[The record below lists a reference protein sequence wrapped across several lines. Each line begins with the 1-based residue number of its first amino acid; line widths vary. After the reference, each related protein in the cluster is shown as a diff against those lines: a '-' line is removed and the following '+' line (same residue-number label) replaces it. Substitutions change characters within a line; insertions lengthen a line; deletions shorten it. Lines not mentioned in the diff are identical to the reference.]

1 MRKTTLS
8 STLQVFLMF
17 LVALF
22 ASGANALAEETLYKT
37 LTFSKET
44 NEKSI
49 SSYTE
54 TWTATIDKFTWSIA
68 NFNNNNNGWQYIKC
82 GSKKNP
88 SVASITNTTAFDQ
101 PVSRVAV
108 TIDNVTAANVN
119 SIKLTVHAG
128 DVSSE
133 ATETIVA
140 PEIKK
145 GTLEFDI
152 AHPDAANVL
161 QLVFDCKK
169 GSANGIVQVS
179 KVEYYAT
186 TGGGGEVTAKAAT
199 PELTAAFTFEEASSE
214 VTITNKEEGGTVY
227 YTTDGSDPTTE
238 SEHFTEASK
247 TLVITATTT
256 VKAMATATG
265 KDNSRIVSATYT
277 KKEPAPIYKTV
288 AEFIAAKPKTEAKL
302 QLTDALV
309 YGNKDNMNIFL
320 HDGTGMIQLFDG
332 GKGLPAGIKY
342 GTRVT
347 ATFAGTYLLY
357 SGQHE
362 MKDAKLVGEATI
374 TEADTPYGMKE
385 VTAAEV
391 TEEMVGQLVT
401 VMGVTFQANKMEKG
415 RVIVKDG
422 ETALTIYNSLRVTE
436 PTALRTDAKANV
448 SGFVMEYINQS
459 NEKTLQIIPI
469 TSDFAAYIPQENTL
483 QNIAEF
489 LAAKPTEPT
498 KVQLANA
505 LVYGNVE
512 NKNIFVYDGT
522 GMVQLYNS
530 TDKLPADIVYGTRL
544 TAVVEGTYGC
554 SRGQDLLKDAKLTG
568 EYAVTK
574 TTTPY
579 EAKEIKAAD
588 VTAEMTGQM
597 VTVMGVTFQSDK
609 LDAQKVEIKDG
620 EAALTVHNA
629 LDIALPE
636 TFVTD
641 QKANVRGFVMQDDD
655 NGQQTLQII
664 PVSYEFVTYEEKT
677 RPELSFEKP
686 LIELPM
692 GETAVSANA
701 LTCNSDGAVTYSS
714 SDEGVATV
722 AQDGTVTFVGCGLA
736 TITATAAA
744 TGSYAEGTASYKVLF
759 MSGDGTWEHP
769 YSPVD
774 VINSTSIKD
783 GADITVAGYYVGYPG
798 QGDAPT
804 ADKFENTAMALS
816 SVPEGA
822 SAENTIPAAVHKNL
836 REGITTE
843 DNIGQWVVI
852 TAKKNKYFGKPG
864 INQPNTNQRIAI
876 GKIEMDAE
884 GYATFYSAVP
894 AIVPEGLQAGLV
906 TVNEQQRL
914 LINYCYNA
922 GEVIP
927 AKTGVLLKGA
937 EGSYPQVF
945 QAANTTVPAEN
956 LLHGTITD
964 ELTAAPEAEKD
975 YRFYK
980 LSLDNDNQNLGFY
993 WGAEDGAAF
1002 INKAG
1007 RAYLA
1012 IEKTA
1017 AAVKGFSITDLE
1029 TGIGQVSGNETMSNG
1044 AVYDLQGRRVE
1055 KAVRGM
1061 YIQNGHKFMVK

>member
-44 NEKSI
+44 NGKSI

-54 TWTATIDKFTWSIA
+54 TWSATIDEFTWSIA
-68 NFNNNNNGWQYIKC
+68 NFNNNKNGWQYIKC
-82 GSKKNP
+82 GRKDNP
-88 SVASITNTTAFDQ
+88 SIASITNTTAFDQ

-108 TIDNVTAANVN
+108 TIDKVTTANVN
-119 SIKLTVHAG
+119 SIKLIVHAG

-161 QLVFDCKK
+161 QLVFDCKG

-186 TGGGGEVTAKAAT
+186 TGGGGEVTAKAAA

-238 SEHFTEASK
+238 SKHFTEASK

-277 KKEPAPIYKTV
+277 KKEPAPTYKTV
-288 AEFIAAKPKTEAKL
+288 AEFIAAKPETEARL

-309 YGNKDNMNIFL
+309 YGNKGNMNIFL

-401 VMGVTFQANKMEKG
+401 VKGVTFQANKMDKG
-415 RVIVKDG
+415 KVIVKDG
-422 ETALTIYNSLRVTE
+422 ETALTIYNSLRVAE
-436 PTALRTDAKANV
+436 PTTLRTDAKANV

-469 TSDFAAYIPQENTL
+469 TSDFVAYIPQEDIL
-483 QNIAEF
+483 LNIGEF
-489 LAAKPTEPT
+489 LAAKPTKPT
-498 KVQLANA
+498 KVQLTDA

-512 NKNIFVYDGT
+512 NKEVYVYDGT
-522 GMVQLYNS
+522 GMVQLFDS
-530 TDKLPADIVYGTRL
+530 SSKLPADIEYGNRL
-544 TAVVEGTYGC
+544 TAVVEGTYYYY
-554 SRGQDLLKDAKLTG
+554 RGVESVDAAKIIG
-568 EYAVTK
+568 EHAVTK
-574 TTTPY
+574 TATPY
-579 EAKEIKAAD
+579 EAKEVKAAE
-588 VTAEMTGQM
+588 VNAEMAGQM
-597 VTVMGVTFQSDK
+597 VTVMGVTFQK
-609 LDAQKVEIKDG
+609 EQLAAMRVEIKDG
-620 EAALTVHNA
+620 ETALTVHNA

-636 TFVTD
+636 TFRTD
-641 QKANVRGFVMQDDD
+641 LKANVTGFVMKNDYM
-655 NGQQTLQII
+655 GKQTWEII
-664 PVSYEFVTYEEKT
+664 PVAYEFVTYKEKNS
-677 RPELSFEKP
+677 PELSFEKA

-714 SDEGVATV
+714 SDENVATV

-759 MSGDGTWEHP
+759 LSGDGTWEHP

-804 ADKFENTAMALS
+804 ADKFENSAMALS
-816 SVPEGA
+816 SVMEGV

-852 TAKKNKYFGKPG
+852 KAKKNKYFGKPG

-884 GYATFYSAVP
+884 GYTTFYSAVP

-964 ELTAAPEAEKD
+964 ELTAAPEAEKEF
-975 YRFYK
+975 RFYK

-1002 INKAG
+1002 TNKAG

-1029 TGIGQVSGNETMSNG
+1029 TSIGQVSGNETMNNG

-1061 YIQNGHKFMVK
+1061 YIQNGRKFMVK

>member
-1 MRKTTLS
+1 MRKSTLS

-44 NEKSI
+44 NGKSI

-54 TWTATIDKFTWSIA
+54 TWTATIDEFTWSIA
-68 NFNNNNNGWQYIKC
+68 NFNNNKNGWQYIKC
-82 GSKKNP
+82 GRKDNP
-88 SVASITNTTAFDQ
+88 SIASITNTTAFDQ

-108 TIDNVTAANVN
+108 TIDKVTTANVN

-128 DVSSE
+128 DVSSK

-145 GTLEFDI
+145 GTLGFDI

-186 TGGGGEVTAKAAT
+186 TGGGGEVTAKAAA
-199 PELTAAFTFEEASSE
+199 PELTADFSFEEASSE

-247 TLVITATTT
+247 TLPITATTT

-277 KKEPAPIYKTV
+277 KKEPAPTYKTV
-288 AEFIAAKPKTEAKL
+288 AEFIAAKPETEARL

-309 YGNKDNMNIFL
+309 YGNKGNMNIFL

-401 VMGVTFQANKMEKG
+401 VKGVTFQANKMDKG
-415 RVIVKDG
+415 KVIVKDG
-422 ETALTIYNSLRVTE
+422 ETALTIYNSLRITV
-436 PTALRTDAKANV
+436 PTTLNTIQKANV
-448 SGFVMEYINQS
+448 SGFVLQYVKNE
-459 NEKTLQIIPI
+459 NEKELQIVPV
-469 TSDFAAYIPQENTL
+469 TTDFVTYTPQENTL

-489 LAAKPTEPT
+489 LAAKPTKPT
-498 KVQLANA
+498 KVQLTDA

-512 NKNIFVYDGT
+512 NKEVYVYDGT
-522 GMVQLYNS
+522 GMVQLFDS
-530 TDKLPADIVYGTRL
+530 SSKLPADIEYGNRL
-544 TAVVEGTYGC
+544 TAVVEGTYYYY
-554 SRGQDLLKDAKLTG
+554 RGVESVDAAKIIG
-568 EYAVTK
+568 EHAVTK
-574 TTTPY
+574 TATPY
-579 EAKEIKAAD
+579 EAKEVKAAE
-588 VTAEMTGQM
+588 VNAEMAGQM
-597 VTVMGVTFQSDK
+597 VTVMGVTFQK
-609 LDAQKVEIKDG
+609 EQLAAMRVEIKDG
-620 EAALTVHNA
+620 ETTLAVHNA

-636 TFVTD
+636 TFRTD
-641 QKANVRGFVMQDDD
+641 LKANVTGFVMKNDYM
-655 NGQQTLQII
+655 GKQTWEII
-664 PVSYEFVTYEEKT
+664 PVAYEFVTYKEKNS
-677 RPELSFEKP
+677 PELSFEKA

-722 AQDGTVTFVGCGLA
+722 AQDGTVTFVAPGLA
-736 TITATAAA
+736 TITATAAV
-744 TGSYAEGTASYKVLF
+744 TDTYYEGSASYKVLF
-759 MSGDGTWEHP
+759 LSGDGTWEHP

-774 VINSTSIKD
+774 VVNSTSIKD

-804 ADKFENTAMALS
+804 ANKFENSAMALS
-816 SVPEGA
+816 SVTGGV

-864 INQPNTNQRIAI
+864 INKPGVDQRIAI
-876 GKIEMDAE
+876 GKIEMNAE

-914 LINYCYNA
+914 LINYCYGA

-945 QAANTTVPAEN
+945 QAATTTVPAEN

-964 ELTAAPEAEKD
+964 QETAAPEAGKD

-1002 INKAG
+1002 TNKAG

-1012 IEKTA
+1012 IEKTE

-1029 TGIGQVSGNETMSNG
+1029 TGIGQVSGNETISNG

>member
-1 MRKTTLS
+1 MRKATLS
-8 STLQVFLMF
+8 STLQVFLLF

-22 ASGANALAEETLYKT
+22 AGGANAFAEETLYKT

-44 NEKSI
+44 NEKNI
-49 SSYTE
+49 SSYAE

-68 NFNNNNNGWQYIKC
+68 NFNNNNNAWQYIKC
-82 GSKKNP
+82 GSKNAP

-101 PVSRVAV
+101 PVSKVAV
-108 TIDNVTAANVN
+108 TIDAVTATSVN

-128 DVSSE
+128 DMSSE

-140 PEIKK
+140 REIKK
-145 GTLEFDI
+145 GILEFEI
-152 AHPDAANVL
+152 ATPDAANVL
-161 QLVFDCKK
+161 QLVFDCEK
-169 GSANGIVQVS
+169 GSKNGIVQVS

-186 TGGGGEVTAKAAT
+186 TGGGGEVTTKAAA
-199 PELTAAFTFEEASSE
+199 PELTAAFSFEEASSE

-277 KKEPAPIYKTV
+277 KKEPAPTYKTV
-288 AEFIAAKPKTEAKL
+288 AEFIAARPETEAKL
-302 QLTDALV
+302 QLTNALV

-362 MKDAKLVGEATI
+362 MKGAKLVGEAAI
-374 TEADTPYGMKE
+374 TEAATPYGMKE

-401 VMGVTFQANKMEKG
+401 VKGVTFQADKMDKG
-415 RVIVKDG
+415 KVIVKDG
-422 ETALTIYNSLRVTE
+422 ETALTIYNSLRITV
-436 PTALRTDAKANV
+436 PTTLNTIQKANV
-448 SGFVMEYINQS
+448 SGFVLQYVKNE
-459 NEKTLQIIPI
+459 NEKELQIVPV
-469 TSDFAAYIPQENTL
+469 TTDFLTYTPQENTL

-512 NKNIFVYDGT
+512 NKEVYVYDGT
-522 GMVQLYNS
+522 GMVQLFDS
-530 TDKLPADIVYGTRL
+530 SSKLPADIEYGNRL
-544 TAVVEGTYGC
+544 TAVVEGTYYYY
-554 SRGQDLLKDAKLTG
+554 RGVESVDAAKIIG
-568 EYAVTK
+568 EHAVTK
-574 TTTPY
+574 TATPY
-579 EAKEIKAAD
+579 EAKEVKAAE
-588 VTAEMTGQM
+588 VNAEMAGQM
-597 VTVMGVTFQSDK
+597 VTVMGVTFQK
-609 LDAQKVEIKDG
+609 EQLAAMRVEIKDG
-620 EAALTVHNA
+620 ETTLAVHNA

-636 TFVTD
+636 TFRTD
-641 QKANVRGFVMQDDD
+641 LKANVTGFVMKNDYM
-655 NGQQTLQII
+655 GKQTWEII
-664 PVSYEFVTYEEKT
+664 PVSYEFVTYEEKPS
-677 RPELSFEKP
+677 PELSFEKA

-722 AQDGTVTFVGCGLA
+722 AQDGTVTFVGCGLT

-744 TGSYAEGTASYKVLF
+744 TASYGEGTASYKVLF
-759 MSGDGTWEHP
+759 LSGDGTWEHP

-774 VINSTSIKD
+774 VVNSASIKD

-798 QGDAPT
+798 QGNAPT
-804 ADKFENTAMALS
+804 ADKFENSAMALS
-816 SVPEGA
+816 SVTEGV

-852 TAKKNKYFGKPG
+852 TAKKNKYFSKPG
-864 INQPNTNQRIAI
+864 INMPGVDQRIAI

-914 LINYCYNA
+914 LINYCYGA

-945 QAANTTVPAEN
+945 QAATTTVPAEN

-964 ELTAAPEAEKD
+964 QETAAPEAGKD

-1002 INKAG
+1002 TNKAG

-1012 IEKTA
+1012 IEKTE

-1029 TGIGQVSGNETMSNG
+1029 TGIGHVNGQVPAEDG
-1044 AVYDLQGRRVE
+1044 AVYDLQGRRAE
-1055 KAVRGM
+1055 KLVRGM
-1061 YIQNGHKFMVK
+1061 YIQNGRKFMVK

>member
-44 NEKSI
+44 NGKSI

-54 TWTATIDKFTWSIA
+54 TWSATIDKFTWSIA
-68 NFNNNNNGWQYIKC
+68 NFNNNKNGWQYIKC
-82 GSKKNP
+82 GRKDNP
-88 SVASITNTTAFDQ
+88 SIASITNTTAFDQ

-108 TIDNVTAANVN
+108 TIDKVTTANVN
-119 SIKLTVHAG
+119 SIKLIVHAG

-161 QLVFDCKK
+161 QLVFDCKG
-169 GSANGIVQVS
+169 GSTNGIVQVS

-186 TGGGGEVTAKAAT
+186 TGGGGEVTVKAAA
-199 PELTAAFTFEEASSE
+199 PELTAAFSFEEDSRE

-277 KKEPAPIYKTV
+277 KKEPAPTYKTV
-288 AEFIAAKPKTEAKL
+288 AEFIAARPETEARL
-302 QLTDALV
+302 QLTNALV
-309 YGNKDNMNIFL
+309 YGNKGNMNIFL

-374 TEADTPYGMKE
+374 TEAATPYGMKE

-401 VMGVTFQANKMEKG
+401 VKGVTFQADKMDKG
-415 RVIVKDG
+415 KVIVKDG

-436 PTALRTDAKANV
+436 PTTLRTDAKANV

-469 TSDFAAYIPQENTL
+469 TSDFVAYIPQEDIL
-483 QNIAEF
+483 LNIGEF
-489 LAAKPTEPT
+489 LAAKPTKPT
-498 KVQLANA
+498 KVQLTDA

-512 NKNIFVYDGT
+512 NKEVYVYDGT
-522 GMVQLYNS
+522 GMVQLFDS
-530 TDKLPADIVYGTRL
+530 SSKLPADIEYGNRL
-544 TAVVEGTYGC
+544 TAVVEGTYYYY
-554 SRGQDLLKDAKLTG
+554 RGVESVDAAKIIG
-568 EYAVTK
+568 EHAVTK
-574 TTTPY
+574 TATPY
-579 EAKEIKAAD
+579 EAKEVKAAE
-588 VTAEMTGQM
+588 VNAEMAGQM
-597 VTVMGVTFQSDK
+597 VTVMGVTFQK
-609 LDAQKVEIKDG
+609 EQLAAMRVEIKDG
-620 EAALTVHNA
+620 ETTLAVHNA

-636 TFVTD
+636 TFRTD
-641 QKANVRGFVMQDDD
+641 LKANVTGFVMKNDYM
-655 NGQQTLQII
+655 GKQTWEII
-664 PVSYEFVTYEEKT
+664 PVAYEFVTYKEKNS
-677 RPELSFEKP
+677 PELSFEKA

-722 AQDGTVTFVGCGLA
+722 AQDGTVTFVAPGLA
-736 TITATAAA
+736 TITATAAV
-744 TGSYAEGTASYKVLF
+744 TDTYYEGSASYKVLF
-759 MSGDGTWEHP
+759 LSGDGTWEHP

-774 VINSTSIKD
+774 VVNSTSIKD

-816 SVPEGA
+816 SVTGGV

-864 INQPNTNQRIAI
+864 INKPGVDQRIAI

-945 QAANTTVPAEN
+945 QAATTTVPAEN

-964 ELTAAPEAEKD
+964 QETAAPEAGKD

-1012 IEKTA
+1012 IEKTS

-1061 YIQNGHKFMVK
+1061 YIQNGRKFMVK

>member
-1 MRKTTLS
+1 MRKSTLS
-8 STLQVFLMF
+8 STLKVFLLF

-22 ASGANALAEETLYKT
+22 ASGANAFAEETLYKT

-44 NEKSI
+44 NEKGI

-54 TWTATIDKFTWSIA
+54 TWTATIDKFTWNIA
-68 NFNNNNNGWQYIKC
+68 NFNNSNNQWQYIRC
-82 GSKKNP
+82 GRKNIP
-88 SVASITNTTAFDQ
+88 SVASITNATAFDQ

-108 TIDNVTAANVN
+108 TIDAVTATSVN

-128 DVSSE
+128 DESSE
-133 ATETIVA
+133 PTETIVA

-152 AHPDAANVL
+152 AHPDAAKVL
-161 QLVFDCKK
+161 QLVFDCKE
-169 GSANGIVQVS
+169 GSKNGIVQVS

-186 TGGGGEVTAKAAT
+186 TGGGGEVTAKAAA
-199 PELTAAFTFEEASSE
+199 PELTAGFSFEEASCE

-247 TLVITATTT
+247 TLPITATTT

-288 AEFIAAKPKTEAKL
+288 AEFIAAKPETEAKL

-320 HDGTGMIQLFDG
+320 HDGTGMIQLYDG
-332 GKGLPAGIKY
+332 GKSLPAGIKY

-347 ATFAGTYLLY
+347 ATFAGTYLFY

-362 MKDAKLVGEATI
+362 MKNAKLVGEAAI
-374 TEADTPYGMKE
+374 TEAATPYGMKE

-401 VMGVTFQANKMEKG
+401 VMGVTFQAGKMEKG
-415 RVIVKDG
+415 KVIVKDG

-436 PTALRTDAKANV
+436 PTTLRTDAKANV

-469 TSDFAAYIPQENTL
+469 TSDFVAYIPQEDAL
-483 QNIAEF
+483 LNIGEF

-498 KVQLANA
+498 KVQLTDA

-512 NKNIFVYDGT
+512 NKEVYVYDGT
-522 GMVQLYNS
+522 GMVQLYDN
-530 TDKLPADIVYGTRL
+530 TMGLPADIKYGNRL
-544 TAVVEGTYGC
+544 TAVVEGTYLYN
-554 SRGQDLLKDAKLTG
+554 RGVESMDAAKIIG

-579 EAKEIKAAD
+579 EAKQVKAAE
-588 VTAEMTGQM
+588 VNAEVAGQM
-597 VTVMGVTFQSDK
+597 VTVMGVTFQKEQLADMR
-609 LDAQKVEIKDG
+609 VEIKDG
-620 EAALTVHNA
+620 EATLTVHNA

-636 TFVTD
+636 TFRTD
-641 QKANVRGFVMQDDD
+641 QKANVTGFVMLDDYMD
-655 NGQQTLQII
+655 KQTWEII
-664 PVSYEFVTYEEKT
+664 PVAYEFVTYEEKNS
-677 RPELSFEKP
+677 PELSFEKP

-714 SDEGVATV
+714 SDENVATV
-722 AQDGTVTFVGCGLA
+722 AENGTVTFVAPGLA
-736 TITATAAA
+736 TITATVAV
-744 TGSYAEGTASYKVLF
+744 TDTYNEGTASYKVLF

-774 VINSTSIKD
+774 VVNSTTIEN
-783 GADITVAGYYVGYPG
+783 GTDIAVAGYYVGYPS

-816 SVPEGA
+816 SVTEGV

-864 INQPNTNQRIAI
+864 IKEPGTNQRIAI

-1002 INKAG
+1002 TNKAG

-1012 IEKTA
+1012 IEKTS
-1017 AAVKGFSITDLE
+1017 AAVKGFSIIDLE

-1061 YIQNGHKFMVK
+1061 YIQNGRKFIVK

>member
-1 MRKTTLS
+1 MRKATLS
-8 STLQVFLMF
+8 STLQVFLLF

-22 ASGANALAEETLYKT
+22 AGGTNAFAEETLYKT

-44 NEKSI
+44 NEKGI

-68 NFNNNNNGWQYIKC
+68 NFNNNKNEWQYIKC

-108 TIDNVTAANVN
+108 TIDAVTATSVN

-128 DVSSE
+128 DVSSK

-186 TGGGGEVTAKAAT
+186 TGGGGEVTAKAAA
-199 PELTAAFTFEEASSE
+199 PELTADFSFEEASSE

-247 TLVITATTT
+247 TLAITATTT

-277 KKEPAPIYKTV
+277 KKEPAPTYKTV
-288 AEFIAAKPKTEAKL
+288 AEFIAAKPETEARL
-302 QLTDALV
+302 QLTNALV

-362 MKDAKLVGEATI
+362 MKNAKLVGEAAI
-374 TEADTPYGMKE
+374 TEAATPYGMKE

-401 VMGVTFQANKMEKG
+401 VKGVTFQANKMDKG
-415 RVIVKDG
+415 KVIVKDG
-422 ETALTIYNSLRVTE
+422 ETALTIYNSLRITV
-436 PTALRTDAKANV
+436 PTTLNTIQKANV
-448 SGFVMEYINQS
+448 SGFVLQYVKNE
-459 NEKTLQIIPI
+459 NEKELQIVPV
-469 TSDFAAYIPQENTL
+469 TTDFVTYTPQENTL

-498 KVQLANA
+498 KVQLTDA

-512 NKNIFVYDGT
+512 NKEVYVYDGT
-522 GMVQLYNS
+522 GMVQLFDS
-530 TDKLPADIVYGTRL
+530 SSKLPADIVYGTRL
-544 TAVVEGTYGC
+544 TAVVEGTYYYY
-554 SRGQDLLKDAKLTG
+554 RGVESVDAAKIIG
-568 EYAVTK
+568 EHAVTK
-574 TTTPY
+574 TATPY
-579 EAKEIKAAD
+579 EAKEVKAAE
-588 VTAEMTGQM
+588 VNAEMAGQM
-597 VTVMGVTFQSDK
+597 VTVMGVTFQK
-609 LDAQKVEIKDG
+609 EQLAAMRVEIKDG
-620 EAALTVHNA
+620 EATLAVHNA

-636 TFVTD
+636 TFRTD
-641 QKANVRGFVMQDDD
+641 LKANVTGFVMKNDYM
-655 NGQQTLQII
+655 GKQTWEII
-664 PVSYEFVTYEEKT
+664 PVAYEFVTYEEKPQ
-677 RPELSFEKP
+677 PELSFEKA

-722 AQDGTVTFVGCGLA
+722 AEDGTVTFVAPGLA
-736 TITATAAA
+736 TITATVAI
-744 TGSYAEGTASYKVLF
+744 TDTYYEGSASYKVLF
-759 MSGDGTWEHP
+759 LSGDGTWEHP

-804 ADKFENTAMALS
+804 ADKFENSAMALS
-816 SVPEGA
+816 SVTGGV

-852 TAKKNKYFGKPG
+852 TAKKNKYFSKPG
-864 INQPNTNQRIAI
+864 INKPGVDQRIAI

-914 LINYCYNA
+914 LINYCYGA

-964 ELTAAPEAEKD
+964 QETAAPEAGKD

-1002 INKAG
+1002 LNKAG

-1012 IEKTA
+1012 IEKTG

-1029 TGIGQVSGNETMSNG
+1029 TGIGHVNGQMTAEDG

-1061 YIQNGHKFMVK
+1061 YIQNGRKFIVK

>member
-8 STLQVFLMF
+8 STLQVFLLF

-22 ASGANALAEETLYKT
+22 AGGANALAEAYEYDFTGSNKIYSDEGLTKEIATGSAITSAFYASDGKMFAVSGTVKFNAGYLFPNNQSTVTLPTYNGQKIVSVKMTNTGGCSTKT
-37 LTFSKET
+37 KVSI
-44 NEKSI
+44 KSG
-49 SSYTE
+49 TE
-54 TWTATIDKFTWSIA
+54 TASAEQTWA
-68 NFNNNNNGWQYIKC
+68 KQG
-82 GSKKNP
+82 
-88 SVASITNTTAFDQ
+88 
-101 PVSRVAV
+101 V
-108 TIDNVTAANVN
+108 TYTY
-119 SIKLTVHAG
+119 
-128 DVSSE
+128 
-133 ATETIVA
+133 
-140 PEIKK
+140 
-145 GTLEFDI
+145 DI
-152 AHPDAANVL
+152 APQYQTE
-161 QLVFDCKK
+161 QLVISVNNKN
-169 GSANGIVQVS
+169 AQI
-179 KVEYYAT
+179 AT
-186 TGGGGEVTAKAAT
+186 LVISTEAAGEVTAKAAA
-199 PELTAAFTFEEASSE
+199 PELTAAFSFEEASSE

-512 NKNIFVYDGT
+512 NKNIYVYDGT

-641 QKANVRGFVMQDDD
+641 QKANVRGFVMQDDN

-677 RPELSFEKP
+677 RPELSFEKA

-759 MSGDGTWEHP
+759 LSGDGTWEHP
-769 YSPVD
+769 YSP
-774 VINSTSIKD
+774 
-783 GADITVAGYYVGYPG
+783 PW
-798 QGDAPT
+798 
-804 ADKFENTAMALS
+804 M
-816 SVPEGA
+816 
-822 SAENTIPAAVHKNL
+822 
-836 REGITTE
+836 
-843 DNIGQWVVI
+843 
-852 TAKKNKYFGKPG
+852 
-864 INQPNTNQRIAI
+864 
-876 GKIEMDAE
+876 
-884 GYATFYSAVP
+884 
-894 AIVPEGLQAGLV
+894 
-906 TVNEQQRL
+906 
-914 LINYCYNA
+914 
-922 GEVIP
+922 
-927 AKTGVLLKGA
+927 
-937 EGSYPQVF
+937 
-945 QAANTTVPAEN
+945 
-956 LLHGTITD
+956 
-964 ELTAAPEAEKD
+964 
-975 YRFYK
+975 
-980 LSLDNDNQNLGFY
+980 
-993 WGAEDGAAF
+993 
-1002 INKAG
+1002 
-1007 RAYLA
+1007 
-1012 IEKTA
+1012 
-1017 AAVKGFSITDLE
+1017 
-1029 TGIGQVSGNETMSNG
+1029 
-1044 AVYDLQGRRVE
+1044 
-1055 KAVRGM
+1055 
-1061 YIQNGHKFMVK
+1061 

>member
-1 MRKTTLS
+1 MRKATLS
-8 STLQVFLMF
+8 STLLVFLLF

-22 ASGANALAEETLYKT
+22 AGGANALAEETLYKT

-44 NEKSI
+44 NEKGV
-49 SSYTE
+49 SSYTG

-68 NFNNNNNGWQYIKC
+68 NFNNNNNGWTYIKC
-82 GSKKNP
+82 GRKKAP

-108 TIDNVTAANVN
+108 TIDAVKAAEVN
-119 SIKLTVHAG
+119 SIKLVVHAG
-128 DVSSE
+128 DESSE

-145 GTLEFDI
+145 GILEFDI

-169 GSANGIVQVS
+169 GSTNGIVQVS

-186 TGGGGEVTAKAAT
+186 TGGGGEVTAKAAA
-199 PELTAAFTFEEASSE
+199 PELTAGFSFEEASCE

-227 YTTDGSDPTTE
+227 YTTDGSDPTTD

-247 TLVITATTT
+247 TLPITATTT

-288 AEFIAAKPKTEAKL
+288 AEFIAAKPETEAKL

-320 HDGTGMIQLFDG
+320 HDGTGMIQLYDG
-332 GKGLPAGIKY
+332 GKSLPAGIKY

-347 ATFAGTYLLY
+347 ATFAGTYLFY

-362 MKDAKLVGEATI
+362 MKNAKLVGEAAI
-374 TEADTPYGMKE
+374 TEAATPYGMKE

-401 VMGVTFQANKMEKG
+401 VMGVTFQAGKMEKG
-415 RVIVKDG
+415 KVIVKDG

-436 PTALRTDAKANV
+436 PTTLRTDAKANV

-469 TSDFAAYIPQENTL
+469 TSDFVAYIPQEDAL
-483 QNIAEF
+483 LNIGEF

-498 KVQLANA
+498 KVQLTDA

-512 NKNIFVYDGT
+512 NKEVYVYDGT
-522 GMVQLYNS
+522 GMVQLHDN
-530 TDKLPADIVYGTRL
+530 TMGLPADIKYGNRL
-544 TAVVEGTYGC
+544 TAVVEGTYLYN
-554 SRGQDLLKDAKLTG
+554 RGVESMDAAKITG

-579 EAKEIKAAD
+579 EAKQVKAAE
-588 VTAEMTGQM
+588 VNAEVAGQM
-597 VTVMGVTFQSDK
+597 VTVMGVTFQKEQLADMR
-609 LDAQKVEIKDG
+609 VEIKDG
-620 EAALTVHNA
+620 DTTLTVHNA
-629 LDIALPE
+629 LDITLPE
-636 TFVTD
+636 TFRTD
-641 QKANVRGFVMQDDD
+641 LKANVTGFVMLDDYMD
-655 NGQQTLQII
+655 KQTWEIV
-664 PVSYEFVTYEEKT
+664 PVACEFVTYEEKPS
-677 RPELSFEKP
+677 PELSFEKP

-692 GETAVSANA
+692 GETAVPANT
-701 LTCNSDGAVTYSS
+701 LTSNSDGAVTYSS
-714 SDEGVATV
+714 SDENVATV
-722 AQDGTVTFVGCGLA
+722 AENGTVTFVAPGLA
-736 TITATAAA
+736 TITATAAV
-744 TGSYAEGTASYKVLF
+744 TDTYNEGTASYKVLF
-759 MSGDGTWEHP
+759 MSGNGTWEHP

-774 VINSTSIKD
+774 VVNSTTIEN
-783 GADITVAGYYVGYPG
+783 GTDITVAGYYVGYPG

-804 ADKFENTAMALS
+804 AGKFENTAMALS
-816 SVPEGA
+816 SVTEGV

-852 TAKKNKYFGKPG
+852 TAKKDTYFGKPG
-864 INQPNTNQRIAI
+864 IKQPNTNQRIAI

-914 LINYCYNA
+914 LINYCYGA

-945 QAANTTVPAEN
+945 QAATTTVPAEN

-964 ELTAAPEAEKD
+964 QETAAPEAGKD

-1002 INKAG
+1002 TNKAG

-1012 IEKTA
+1012 IEKTE

-1061 YIQNGHKFMVK
+1061 YIQNGRKFIVK

>member
-1 MRKTTLS
+1 MRKATLS
-8 STLQVFLMF
+8 STLQVFLLF

-22 ASGANALAEETLYKT
+22 AGGANALAEETLYKT

-44 NEKSI
+44 NEKGI

-82 GSKKNP
+82 GSKNAP

-101 PVSRVAV
+101 PVSKVAV
-108 TIDNVTAANVN
+108 TIDAVTATSVN

-128 DVSSE
+128 DMSSE

-140 PEIKK
+140 REIKK
-145 GTLEFDI
+145 GILEFEI
-152 AHPDAANVL
+152 ATPDAANVL
-161 QLVFDCKK
+161 QLIFDCEK
-169 GSANGIVQVS
+169 GSKNGIVQVS

-186 TGGGGEVTAKAAT
+186 TGGGGEVTAKAAA
-199 PELTAAFTFEEASSE
+199 PELTADFSFEEASSE

-247 TLVITATTT
+247 TLAITATTT
-256 VKAMATATG
+256 IKAMATATG

-277 KKEPAPIYKTV
+277 KKEPAPTYKTV
-288 AEFIAAKPKTEAKL
+288 AEFIAAKPETEARL

-362 MKDAKLVGEATI
+362 MKNAKLVGEAAI
-374 TEADTPYGMKE
+374 TEAATPYGMKE

-401 VMGVTFQANKMEKG
+401 VKGVTFQADKMEKG
-415 RVIVKDG
+415 KVIVKDG
-422 ETALTIYNSLRVTE
+422 ETALTIYNSLRITV
-436 PTALRTDAKANV
+436 PTTLNTIQKANV
-448 SGFVMEYINQS
+448 SGFVLQYVKNE
-459 NEKTLQIIPI
+459 NEKELQIVPV
-469 TSDFAAYIPQENTL
+469 TTDFVTYTPQENTL

-512 NKNIFVYDGT
+512 NKSIYVYDGT

-579 EAKEIKAAD
+579 ETKEVKAAD

-722 AQDGTVTFVGCGLA
+722 AEDGTVTFVAPGLA

-759 MSGDGTWEHP
+759 LSGDGTWEHP

-804 ADKFENTAMALS
+804 ADKFENSAMALS
-816 SVPEGA
+816 SVTEGV

-852 TAKKNKYFGKPG
+852 TAKKNKYFSKPG
-864 INQPNTNQRIAI
+864 VDQRIAI

-914 LINYCYNA
+914 LINYCYGA

-964 ELTAAPEAEKD
+964 QETAAPEAGKD

-1002 INKAG
+1002 TNKAG

-1012 IEKTA
+1012 IEKTE

-1055 KAVRGM
+1055 KLVRGM
-1061 YIQNGHKFMVK
+1061 YIQNGRKFMVK

>member
-1 MRKTTLS
+1 MRKATLS
-8 STLQVFLMF
+8 STLQVFLLF

-22 ASGANALAEETLYKT
+22 AGGANAFAEETLYKT

-49 SSYTE
+49 SSYAE

-68 NFNNNNNGWQYIKC
+68 NFNNNNNAWQYIKC

-101 PVSRVAV
+101 PVSKVAV
-108 TIDNVTAANVN
+108 TIDAVTATSVN

-169 GSANGIVQVS
+169 GSTNGIVQVS

-186 TGGGGEVTAKAAT
+186 TGGGGEVTTKAAA

-277 KKEPAPIYKTV
+277 KKEPAPTYKTV
-288 AEFIAAKPKTEAKL
+288 AEFIAAKPETEAKL

-362 MKDAKLVGEATI
+362 MKGAKLVGEAAI
-374 TEADTPYGMKE
+374 TEAATPYGMKE

-401 VMGVTFQANKMEKG
+401 VKGVTFQADKMDKG
-415 RVIVKDG
+415 KVIVKDG
-422 ETALTIYNSLRVTE
+422 ETALTIYNSLRITV
-436 PTALRTDAKANV
+436 PTTLNTIQKANV
-448 SGFVMEYINQS
+448 SGFVLQYVKNE
-459 NEKTLQIIPI
+459 NEKELQIVPV
-469 TSDFAAYIPQENTL
+469 TTDFVTYTPQENTL

-512 NKNIFVYDGT
+512 NKEVYVYDGT
-522 GMVQLYNS
+522 GMVQLFDS
-530 TDKLPADIVYGTRL
+530 SSKLPADIEYGNRL
-544 TAVVEGTYGC
+544 TAVVEGTYYY
-554 SRGQDLLKDAKLTG
+554 RGVESVDAAKIIG
-568 EYAVTK
+568 EHAVTK

-579 EAKEIKAAD
+579 EAKDVKAAD

-641 QKANVRGFVMQDDD
+641 QKANVRGFVMQDKD
-655 NGQQTLQII
+655 NGQLTLQII
-664 PVSYEFVTYEEKT
+664 PVSYEFVTYEEKPS
-677 RPELSFEKP
+677 PELSFEKA

-714 SDEGVATV
+714 SDENVATV

-744 TGSYAEGTASYKVLF
+744 TASYGEGTASYKVLF
-759 MSGDGTWEHP
+759 LSGDGTWEHP

-774 VINSTSIKD
+774 VVNSASIKD

-804 ADKFENTAMALS
+804 ADKFENSAMALS
-816 SVPEGA
+816 SVTEGV

-852 TAKKNKYFGKPG
+852 TAKKNKYFSKPG
-864 INQPNTNQRIAI
+864 INKPGVDQRIAI

-914 LINYCYNA
+914 LINYCYGA

-945 QAANTTVPAEN
+945 QAATTTVPAEN

-964 ELTAAPEAEKD
+964 QETAAPEAGKD

-1002 INKAG
+1002 TNKAG

-1012 IEKTA
+1012 IEKTE

-1029 TGIGQVSGNETMSNG
+1029 TGIGHVNGQVTAEDG
-1044 AVYDLQGRRVE
+1044 AVYDLQGRRAE
-1055 KAVRGM
+1055 KLVRGM
-1061 YIQNGHKFMVK
+1061 YIQNGRKFMVK

>member
-44 NEKSI
+44 NGKSI

-54 TWTATIDKFTWSIA
+54 TWTATIDEFTWSIA
-68 NFNNNNNGWQYIKC
+68 NFNNNKNEWQYIKC
-82 GSKKNP
+82 GSKKHP
-88 SVASITNTTAFDQ
+88 SIASITNTTAFDQ

-108 TIDNVTAANVN
+108 TIDKVTTANVN
-119 SIKLTVHAG
+119 SIKLIVHAG

-161 QLVFDCKK
+161 QLVFDCKEGK
-169 GSANGIVQVS
+169 ANGIVQVS

-186 TGGGGEVTAKAAT
+186 TGGGGEVTAKAAA
-199 PELTAAFTFEEASSE
+199 PELTADFSFEEDSRE

-288 AEFIAAKPKTEAKL
+288 AEFIAARPETEARL

-309 YGNKDNMNIFL
+309 YGNKGNMNIFL

-391 TEEMVGQLVT
+391 TEDMVGQLVT
-401 VMGVTFQANKMEKG
+401 VMGVTFQAGKMEKG
-415 RVIVKDG
+415 KVIVKDG
-422 ETALTIYNSLRVTE
+422 ETALTIYNSLRITV
-436 PTALRTDAKANV
+436 PTTLNTIQKANV
-448 SGFVMEYINQS
+448 SGFVLQYVKNE
-459 NEKTLQIIPI
+459 NEKELQIVPV
-469 TSDFAAYIPQENTL
+469 TTDFVTYIPQENTL

-512 NKNIFVYDGT
+512 NKNIYVYDGT
-522 GMVQLYNS
+522 GMVQLSNR

-579 EAKEIKAAD
+579 EAKQVKAAE
-588 VTAEMTGQM
+588 VNAEVAGQM
-597 VTVMGVTFQSDK
+597 VTVMGVTFQK
-609 LDAQKVEIKDG
+609 EQLEAMRVEIKDG
-620 EAALTVHNA
+620 DTTLTVHNA
-629 LDIALPE
+629 LDITLPE
-636 TFVTD
+636 TFRTD
-641 QKANVRGFVMQDDD
+641 LKANVTGFVMLDDYMD
-655 NGQQTLQII
+655 KQTWEIV
-664 PVSYEFVTYEEKT
+664 PVACEFVTYEEKPS
-677 RPELSFEKP
+677 PELSFEKP

-692 GETAVSANA
+692 GETAVPANT
-701 LTCNSDGAVTYSS
+701 LTSNSDGAVTYSS
-714 SDEGVATV
+714 SDENVATV
-722 AQDGTVTFVGCGLA
+722 AEDGTVTFVAPGLA
-736 TITATAAA
+736 TITATAAV
-744 TGSYAEGTASYKVLF
+744 TDTYNEGTASYKVLF

-774 VINSTSIKD
+774 VVNSTTIEN
-783 GADITVAGYYVGYPG
+783 GTDIAVAGYYVGYPG

-816 SVPEGA
+816 SVTEGV

-852 TAKKNKYFGKPG
+852 TAKKDTYFGKPG
-864 INQPNTNQRIAI
+864 IKQPNTNQRIAI

-914 LINYCYNA
+914 LINYCYGA

-945 QAANTTVPAEN
+945 QAATTTVPAEN

-964 ELTAAPEAEKD
+964 QETAAPEAGKD

-1002 INKAG
+1002 TNKAG

-1061 YIQNGHKFMVK
+1061 YIQNGRKFIVK

>member
-44 NEKSI
+44 NGKSI

-54 TWTATIDKFTWSIA
+54 TWTATIDEFTWSIA
-68 NFNNNNNGWQYIKC
+68 NFNNNKNGWQYIKC
-82 GSKKNP
+82 GRKDNP
-88 SVASITNTTAFDQ
+88 SIASITNTTAFDQ

-108 TIDNVTAANVN
+108 TIDKVTTANVN
-119 SIKLTVHAG
+119 SIKLIVHAG

-161 QLVFDCKK
+161 QLVFDCKEGK
-169 GSANGIVQVS
+169 ANGIVQVS

-186 TGGGGEVTAKAAT
+186 TGGGGEVTAKAAA
-199 PELTAAFTFEEASSE
+199 PELTADFSFEEDSRE

-288 AEFIAAKPKTEAKL
+288 AEFIAARPETEARL

-309 YGNKDNMNIFL
+309 YGNKGNMNIFL

-362 MKDAKLVGEATI
+362 MKDAKLVGEAAI
-374 TEADTPYGMKE
+374 TEAATPYGMKE

-401 VMGVTFQANKMEKG
+401 VKGVTFQADKMDKG
-415 RVIVKDG
+415 KVIVKDG
-422 ETALTIYNSLRVTE
+422 ETALTIYNSLRITV
-436 PTALRTDAKANV
+436 PTTLNTIQKANV
-448 SGFVMEYINQS
+448 SGFVLQYVKNA
-459 NEKTLQIIPI
+459 NEKELQIVPV
-469 TSDFAAYIPQENTL
+469 TTDFVTYIPQENTL

-512 NKNIFVYDGT
+512 NKEVYVYDGT
-522 GMVQLYNS
+522 GMVQLFDS
-530 TDKLPADIVYGTRL
+530 SSKLPADIEYGNRL
-544 TAVVEGTYGC
+544 TAVVEGTYYYY
-554 SRGQDLLKDAKLTG
+554 RGVESVDAAKIIG
-568 EYAVTK
+568 EHAVTK

-579 EAKEIKAAD
+579 EAKQVKAAE
-588 VTAEMTGQM
+588 VNAEVAGQM
-597 VTVMGVTFQSDK
+597 VTVMGVTFQKEQLADMR
-609 LDAQKVEIKDG
+609 VEIKDG
-620 EAALTVHNA
+620 DTTLTVHNA
-629 LDIALPE
+629 LGITLPE
-636 TFVTD
+636 TFRTD
-641 QKANVRGFVMQDDD
+641 LKANVTGFVMLDDYMD
-655 NGQQTLQII
+655 KQTWEIV
-664 PVSYEFVTYEEKT
+664 PVACEFVTYEEKP

-714 SDEGVATV
+714 SDENVATV
-722 AQDGTVTFVGCGLA
+722 AEDGTVTFVA
-736 TITATAAA
+736 
-744 TGSYAEGTASYKVLF
+744 
-759 MSGDGTWEHP
+759 
-769 YSPVD
+769 
-774 VINSTSIKD
+774 
-783 GADITVAGYYVGYPG
+783 PG
-798 QGDAPT
+798 WPPSQPPLPPPAHTLRAPHHT
-804 ADKFENTAMALS
+804 RFS
-816 SVPEGA
+816 S
-822 SAENTIPAAVHKNL
+822 
-836 REGITTE
+836 
-843 DNIGQWVVI
+843 
-852 TAKKNKYFGKPG
+852 
-864 INQPNTNQRIAI
+864 
-876 GKIEMDAE
+876 
-884 GYATFYSAVP
+884 
-894 AIVPEGLQAGLV
+894 
-906 TVNEQQRL
+906 
-914 LINYCYNA
+914 
-922 GEVIP
+922 
-927 AKTGVLLKGA
+927 
-937 EGSYPQVF
+937 
-945 QAANTTVPAEN
+945 
-956 LLHGTITD
+956 
-964 ELTAAPEAEKD
+964 
-975 YRFYK
+975 
-980 LSLDNDNQNLGFY
+980 
-993 WGAEDGAAF
+993 
-1002 INKAG
+1002 
-1007 RAYLA
+1007 
-1012 IEKTA
+1012 
-1017 AAVKGFSITDLE
+1017 
-1029 TGIGQVSGNETMSNG
+1029 
-1044 AVYDLQGRRVE
+1044 
-1055 KAVRGM
+1055 
-1061 YIQNGHKFMVK
+1061 

>member
-1 MRKTTLS
+1 MRKSTLS
-8 STLQVFLMF
+8 STLQVFLLF

-22 ASGANALAEETLYKT
+22 AGGANALAEETLYKT

-44 NEKSI
+44 NGKSI

-54 TWTATIDKFTWSIA
+54 TWTATIDEFTWSIA
-68 NFNNNNNGWQYIKC
+68 NFNNNKNGWQYIKC
-82 GSKKNP
+82 GRKDNP
-88 SVASITNTTAFDQ
+88 SIASITNTTAFDQ

-108 TIDNVTAANVN
+108 TIDKVTTANVN
-119 SIKLTVHAG
+119 SIKLIVHAG
-128 DVSSE
+128 DVSSK

-161 QLVFDCKK
+161 QLVFDCKE

-186 TGGGGEVTAKAAT
+186 TGGGGEVTVKAAA
-199 PELTAAFTFEEASSE
+199 PELTAAFSFEEDSSE

-277 KKEPAPIYKTV
+277 KKEPAPTYKTV
-288 AEFIAAKPKTEAKL
+288 AEFIAARPETEARL

-309 YGNKDNMNIFL
+309 YGNKGNMNIFL

-362 MKDAKLVGEATI
+362 MKNAKLVGEATI

-401 VMGVTFQANKMEKG
+401 VKGVTFQADKMDKG
-415 RVIVKDG
+415 KVIVKDG
-422 ETALTIYNSLRVTE
+422 ET
-436 PTALRTDAKANV
+436 
-448 SGFVMEYINQS
+448 
-459 NEKTLQIIPI
+459 
-469 TSDFAAYIPQENTL
+469 
-483 QNIAEF
+483 
-489 LAAKPTEPT
+489 
-498 KVQLANA
+498 
-505 LVYGNVE
+505 
-512 NKNIFVYDGT
+512 
-522 GMVQLYNS
+522 
-530 TDKLPADIVYGTRL
+530 
-544 TAVVEGTYGC
+544 
-554 SRGQDLLKDAKLTG
+554 
-568 EYAVTK
+568 
-574 TTTPY
+574 
-579 EAKEIKAAD
+579 
-588 VTAEMTGQM
+588 
-597 VTVMGVTFQSDK
+597 
-609 LDAQKVEIKDG
+609 
-620 EAALTVHNA
+620 ALTVHNA

-677 RPELSFEKP
+677 RPELSFEKA

-714 SDEGVATV
+714 SDENVATV

-736 TITATAAA
+736 TITATTAA

-759 MSGDGTWEHP
+759 LSGDGTWEHP

-774 VINSTSIKD
+774 VVNSTSIKD

-804 ADKFENTAMALS
+804 ADKFENSAMALS
-816 SVPEGA
+816 SVTEGV

-852 TAKKNKYFGKPG
+852 TAKKNKYFSKPG
-864 INQPNTNQRIAI
+864 INKPGVDQRIAI

-914 LINYCYNA
+914 LINYCYGA

-945 QAANTTVPAEN
+945 QAATTTVPAEN

-964 ELTAAPEAEKD
+964 QETAAPEAGKD

-1002 INKAG
+1002 TNKAG

-1012 IEKTA
+1012 IEKTE

-1061 YIQNGHKFMVK
+1061 YIQNGRKFIVK

>member
-1 MRKTTLS
+1 MRKSTLS

-44 NEKSI
+44 NGKSI

-54 TWTATIDKFTWSIA
+54 TWTATIDEFTWSIA
-68 NFNNNNNGWQYIKC
+68 NFNNNKNGWQYIKC
-82 GSKKNP
+82 GRKDNP
-88 SVASITNTTAFDQ
+88 SIASITNTTAFDQ

-108 TIDNVTAANVN
+108 TIDKVTTANVN
-119 SIKLTVHAG
+119 SIKLIVHAG
-128 DVSSE
+128 DVSSK

-161 QLVFDCKK
+161 QLVFDCKG

-186 TGGGGEVTAKAAT
+186 TGGGGEVTVKAAA
-199 PELTAAFTFEEASSE
+199 PELTAAFSFEEDSRE

-277 KKEPAPIYKTV
+277 KKEPAPTYKTV
-288 AEFIAAKPKTEAKL
+288 AEFIAARPETEARL
-302 QLTDALV
+302 QLTNALV
-309 YGNKDNMNIFL
+309 YGNKGNMNIFL

-401 VMGVTFQANKMEKG
+401 VKGVTFQADKMDKG
-415 RVIVKDG
+415 KVIVKDG
-422 ETALTIYNSLRVTE
+422 ETALTIYNSLRITV
-436 PTALRTDAKANV
+436 PTTLNTIQKANV
-448 SGFVMEYINQS
+448 SGFVLQYVKNE
-459 NEKTLQIIPI
+459 NEKELQIVPV
-469 TSDFAAYIPQENTL
+469 TTDFVTYTPQENTL

-512 NKNIFVYDGT
+512 NKNIYVYDGT

-579 EAKEIKAAD
+579 EAKEVKAAD

-677 RPELSFEKP
+677 RPELSFEKA

-714 SDEGVATV
+714 SDENVATV

-759 MSGDGTWEHP
+759 LSGDGTWEHP

-804 ADKFENTAMALS
+804 ADKFENSAMALS
-816 SVPEGA
+816 SVTEGV

-852 TAKKNKYFGKPG
+852 TAKKNKYFSKPG
-864 INQPNTNQRIAI
+864 INKPGVDQRIAI

-914 LINYCYNA
+914 LINYCYGA

-945 QAANTTVPAEN
+945 QAATTTVPAEN

-964 ELTAAPEAEKD
+964 QETAAPEAGKD

-1002 INKAG
+1002 TNKAG

-1029 TGIGQVSGNETMSNG
+1029 TGIGHVNGQVTAEDG

-1061 YIQNGHKFMVK
+1061 YIQNGRKFMVK

>member
-1 MRKTTLS
+1 MRKATLS

-44 NEKSI
+44 NEKGI

-68 NFNNNNNGWQYIKC
+68 NFNNNKNEWQYIKC

-88 SVASITNTTAFDQ
+88 SVASITNATAFDQ

-108 TIDNVTAANVN
+108 TIDAVTAANVN

-128 DVSSE
+128 DVSSK

-169 GSANGIVQVS
+169 GSANGIVQIS

-186 TGGGGEVTAKAAT
+186 TGGGGEVTAKAAA
-199 PELTAAFTFEEASSE
+199 PELTADFSFEEASSE

-247 TLVITATTT
+247 TLAITATTT

-277 KKEPAPIYKTV
+277 KKEPAPTYKTV
-288 AEFIAAKPKTEAKL
+288 AEFIAAKPETEAKL
-302 QLTDALV
+302 QLTNALV

-362 MKDAKLVGEATI
+362 MKNAKLVGEAAI
-374 TEADTPYGMKE
+374 TEAATPYGMKE

-401 VMGVTFQANKMEKG
+401 VKGVTFQADKMDKG
-415 RVIVKDG
+415 KVIVKDG
-422 ETALTIYNSLRVTE
+422 ETALTIYNSLRITV
-436 PTALRTDAKANV
+436 PTTLNTIQKANV
-448 SGFVMEYINQS
+448 SGFVLQYVKNE
-459 NEKTLQIIPI
+459 NEKELQIVPV
-469 TSDFAAYIPQENTL
+469 TTDFVTYTPQENTL

-498 KVQLANA
+498 KVQLTDA

-512 NKNIFVYDGT
+512 NKEVYVYDGT
-522 GMVQLYNS
+522 GMVQLFNS
-530 TDKLPADIVYGTRL
+530 SSKLPADIVYGTRL
-544 TAVVEGTYGC
+544 TAVVEGTYYYY
-554 SRGQDLLKDAKLTG
+554 RGVESVDAAKIIG
-568 EYAVTK
+568 EHAVTK
-574 TTTPY
+574 TATPY
-579 EAKEIKAAD
+579 EAKEVKAAE
-588 VTAEMTGQM
+588 VNAEMAGQM
-597 VTVMGVTFQSDK
+597 VTVMGVTFQK
-609 LDAQKVEIKDG
+609 EQLAAMRVEIKDG
-620 EAALTVHNA
+620 ETTLAVHNA

-636 TFVTD
+636 TFRTD
-641 QKANVRGFVMQDDD
+641 LKANVTGFVMKNDYM
-655 NGQQTLQII
+655 GKQTWEII
-664 PVSYEFVTYEEKT
+664 PVAYEFVTYKEKNS
-677 RPELSFEKP
+677 PELAFEKP

-722 AQDGTVTFVGCGLA
+722 AVVAPGLA

-759 MSGDGTWEHP
+759 LSGDGTWEHP

-774 VINSTSIKD
+774 VVNSTSIKD
-783 GADITVAGYYVGYPG
+783 GDDITVAGYYVGYPG
-798 QGDAPT
+798 QGNAPT
-804 ADKFENTAMALS
+804 ADKFENSAMALS
-816 SVPEGA
+816 SVTGGV

-852 TAKKNKYFGKPG
+852 TAKKNKYFSKPG
-864 INQPNTNQRIAI
+864 INKPGVDQRIAI

-914 LINYCYNA
+914 LINYCYGA

-945 QAANTTVPAEN
+945 LAANTTVPAEN

-964 ELTAAPEAEKD
+964 QETAAPEAGKD

-1002 INKAG
+1002 TNKAG

-1012 IEKTA
+1012 IEKTE

-1029 TGIGQVSGNETMSNG
+1029 TGIGHVKGQVTAEDG
-1044 AVYDLQGRRVE
+1044 AVYDLQGRRAE
-1055 KAVRGM
+1055 KLVRGM
-1061 YIQNGHKFMVK
+1061 YIQNGRKFIVK

>member
-8 STLQVFLMF
+8 STLQVFLLF

-22 ASGANALAEETLYKT
+22 AGGANALAEETLYKT

-54 TWTATIDKFTWSIA
+54 TWTATIDEFTWSIA
-68 NFNNNNNGWQYIKC
+68 NFNNNNNEWQYIKC
-82 GSKKNP
+82 GRKKNP

-108 TIDNVTAANVN
+108 TIDKVTTANVN
-119 SIKLTVHAG
+119 SIKLIVHAG

-161 QLVFDCKK
+161 QLVFDCKG

-512 NKNIFVYDGT
+512 NKNIYVYDGT

-641 QKANVRGFVMQDDD
+641 QKANVRGFVMQDDN

-759 MSGDGTWEHP
+759 LSGDGTWEHP

-852 TAKKNKYFGKPG
+852 TAKKNKYFSKPG
-864 INQPNTNQRIAI
+864 VDQRIAI

-914 LINYCYNA
+914 LINYCYGA

-1061 YIQNGHKFMVK
+1061 YIQNGRKFMVK

>member
-8 STLQVFLMF
+8 STLQVFLLF

-22 ASGANALAEETLYKT
+22 AGGANALAEETLYKT

-44 NEKSI
+44 NEKGI

-68 NFNNNNNGWQYIKC
+68 NFNNNKNEWQYIKC

-161 QLVFDCKK
+161 QLVFDCEK
-169 GSANGIVQVS
+169 GSKNGIVQVS

-512 NKNIFVYDGT
+512 NKNIYVYDGT
-522 GMVQLYNS
+522 GMVQL
-530 TDKLPADIVYGTRL
+530 
-544 TAVVEGTYGC
+544 
-554 SRGQDLLKDAKLTG
+554 
-568 EYAVTK
+568 
-574 TTTPY
+574 
-579 EAKEIKAAD
+579 
-588 VTAEMTGQM
+588 
-597 VTVMGVTFQSDK
+597 
-609 LDAQKVEIKDG
+609 
-620 EAALTVHNA
+620 
-629 LDIALPE
+629 
-636 TFVTD
+636 
-641 QKANVRGFVMQDDD
+641 
-655 NGQQTLQII
+655 
-664 PVSYEFVTYEEKT
+664 
-677 RPELSFEKP
+677 
-686 LIELPM
+686 
-692 GETAVSANA
+692 
-701 LTCNSDGAVTYSS
+701 
-714 SDEGVATV
+714 
-722 AQDGTVTFVGCGLA
+722 
-736 TITATAAA
+736 
-744 TGSYAEGTASYKVLF
+744 
-759 MSGDGTWEHP
+759 
-769 YSPVD
+769 
-774 VINSTSIKD
+774 
-783 GADITVAGYYVGYPG
+783 
-798 QGDAPT
+798 
-804 ADKFENTAMALS
+804 
-816 SVPEGA
+816 
-822 SAENTIPAAVHKNL
+822 
-836 REGITTE
+836 
-843 DNIGQWVVI
+843 
-852 TAKKNKYFGKPG
+852 
-864 INQPNTNQRIAI
+864 
-876 GKIEMDAE
+876 
-884 GYATFYSAVP
+884 
-894 AIVPEGLQAGLV
+894 
-906 TVNEQQRL
+906 
-914 LINYCYNA
+914 
-922 GEVIP
+922 
-927 AKTGVLLKGA
+927 
-937 EGSYPQVF
+937 
-945 QAANTTVPAEN
+945 
-956 LLHGTITD
+956 
-964 ELTAAPEAEKD
+964 
-975 YRFYK
+975 
-980 LSLDNDNQNLGFY
+980 
-993 WGAEDGAAF
+993 
-1002 INKAG
+1002 
-1007 RAYLA
+1007 
-1012 IEKTA
+1012 
-1017 AAVKGFSITDLE
+1017 
-1029 TGIGQVSGNETMSNG
+1029 
-1044 AVYDLQGRRVE
+1044 
-1055 KAVRGM
+1055 
-1061 YIQNGHKFMVK
+1061 

>member
-1 MRKTTLS
+1 MRKATLS

-44 NEKSI
+44 NGKSI

-54 TWTATIDKFTWSIA
+54 TWTATIDEFTWSIA
-68 NFNNNNNGWQYIKC
+68 NFNNNNNEWQYIKC
-82 GSKKNP
+82 GRKKNP

-108 TIDNVTAANVN
+108 TIDKVTTANVN
-119 SIKLTVHAG
+119 SIKLIVHAG

-161 QLVFDCKK
+161 QLVFDCKG

-186 TGGGGEVTAKAAT
+186 TGGGGEVTAKAAA
-199 PELTAAFTFEEASSE
+199 PELTADFSFEEASSE

-247 TLVITATTT
+247 TLAITATTT

-288 AEFIAAKPKTEAKL
+288 AEFIAAKPETEAKL
-302 QLTDALV
+302 QLTNALV

-362 MKDAKLVGEATI
+362 MKNAKLVGEAAI

-401 VMGVTFQANKMEKG
+401 VKGVTFQANKMDKG
-415 RVIVKDG
+415 KVIVKDG
-422 ETALTIYNSLRVTE
+422 ETALTIYNSLRITV
-436 PTALRTDAKANV
+436 PTTLNTIQKANV
-448 SGFVMEYINQS
+448 SGFVLQYVKNE
-459 NEKTLQIIPI
+459 NEKELQIVPV
-469 TSDFAAYIPQENTL
+469 TTDFVTYTPQENTL

-498 KVQLANA
+498 KVQLTDA

-512 NKNIFVYDGT
+512 NKEVYVYDGT
-522 GMVQLYNS
+522 GMVQLFNS
-530 TDKLPADIVYGTRL
+530 SSKLPADIVYGTRL
-544 TAVVEGTYGC
+544 TAVVEGTYYY
-554 SRGQDLLKDAKLTG
+554 RGVESVDAAKIIG
-568 EYAVTK
+568 EHAVTK
-574 TTTPY
+574 TATPY
-579 EAKEIKAAD
+579 EAKEVKAAE
-588 VTAEMTGQM
+588 VNAEMAGQM
-597 VTVMGVTFQSDK
+597 VTVMGVTFQK
-609 LDAQKVEIKDG
+609 EQLAAMRVEIKDG
-620 EAALTVHNA
+620 ETTLAVHNA

-636 TFVTD
+636 TFRTD
-641 QKANVRGFVMQDDD
+641 LKANVTGFVMKNDYM
-655 NGQQTLQII
+655 GKQTWEII
-664 PVSYEFVTYEEKT
+664 PVAYEFVTYKEKNS
-677 RPELSFEKP
+677 PELAFEKP

-722 AQDGTVTFVGCGLA
+722 AEDGTVTFVAPGLA

-759 MSGDGTWEHP
+759 LSGDGTWEHP

-774 VINSTSIKD
+774 VVNSTSIKD
-783 GADITVAGYYVGYPG
+783 GDDITVAGYYVGYPG
-798 QGDAPT
+798 QGNAPT
-804 ADKFENTAMALS
+804 ADKFENSAMALS
-816 SVPEGA
+816 SVTGGV

-852 TAKKNKYFGKPG
+852 TAKKNKYFSKPG
-864 INQPNTNQRIAI
+864 INKPGVDQRIAI

-914 LINYCYNA
+914 LINYCYGA

-945 QAANTTVPAEN
+945 LAANTTVPAEN

-964 ELTAAPEAEKD
+964 QETAAPEAGKD

-1002 INKAG
+1002 TNKAG

-1012 IEKTA
+1012 IEKTE

-1029 TGIGQVSGNETMSNG
+1029 TGIGHVKGQVTAEDG
-1044 AVYDLQGRRVE
+1044 AVYDLQGRRAE
-1055 KAVRGM
+1055 KLVRGM
-1061 YIQNGHKFMVK
+1061 YIQNGRKFIVK

>member
-8 STLQVFLMF
+8 STLQVFLLF

-22 ASGANALAEETLYKT
+22 AGGANVLAEETLYKT

-44 NEKSI
+44 NEKGI

-68 NFNNNNNGWQYIKC
+68 NFNNNKNEWQYIKC
-82 GSKKNP
+82 GSKKHP

-247 TLVITATTT
+247 TLAITATTT

-288 AEFIAAKPKTEAKL
+288 AEFIAARPETEAKL

-309 YGNKDNMNIFL
+309 YGNKGNMNIFL

-401 VMGVTFQANKMEKG
+401 VKGVTFQADKMDKG
-415 RVIVKDG
+415 KVIVKDG

-512 NKNIFVYDGT
+512 NKNIYVYDGT

-597 VTVMGVTFQSDK
+597 VTVMGVTFLKEQLADMR
-609 LDAQKVEIKDG
+609 VEIKDG
-620 EAALTVHNA
+620 DTTLTVHNA
-629 LDIALPE
+629 LGITLPE
-636 TFVTD
+636 TFRTD
-641 QKANVRGFVMQDDD
+641 LKANVTGFVMLDDYMD
-655 NGQQTLQII
+655 KQTWEIV
-664 PVSYEFVTYEEKT
+664 PVACEFVTYEEKT
-677 RPELSFEKP
+677 RPELSFEKA

-714 SDEGVATV
+714 SDEDVATV
-722 AQDGTVTFVGCGLA
+722 AEDGTVTFVAPGLA

-759 MSGDGTWEHP
+759 LSGDGTWEHP

-804 ADKFENTAMALS
+804 ADKFENSAMALS
-816 SVPEGA
+816 SVTEGV

>member
-8 STLQVFLMF
+8 STLKVFLLF

-22 ASGANALAEETLYKT
+22 ASGANAFAEETLYKT

-44 NEKSI
+44 NEKGI
-49 SSYTE
+49 SSYTA
-54 TWTATIDKFTWSIA
+54 TWTATIDNFTWSIA
-68 NFNNNNNGWQYIKC
+68 NFNNSNNEWNYIRC

-88 SVASITNTTAFDQ
+88 SVASITNKTAFDQ

-108 TIDNVTAANVN
+108 TIDKVTTASVN
-119 SIKLTVHAG
+119 SIKLIVHAG
-128 DVSSE
+128 DESSKP
-133 ATETIVA
+133 TETIEA
-140 PEIKK
+140 KGIKA
-145 GTLEFDI
+145 GILEFDI

-169 GSANGIVQVS
+169 SANGIVQVS

-186 TGGGGEVTAKAAT
+186 TGEGGGEVTAKAAA
-199 PELTAAFTFEEASSE
+199 PELTAGFSFEEASCE

-227 YTTDGSDPTTE
+227 YTTDGNDPTTD

-247 TLVITATTT
+247 TIPITATTT

-265 KDNSRIVSATYT
+265 KENSRIVSATYT

-288 AEFIAAKPKTEAKL
+288 AEFIAAKPETEAKL

-309 YGNKDNMNIFL
+309 YGNKDNANIFL
-320 HDGTGMIQLFDG
+320 HDGTGMIQLYDR

-362 MKDAKLVGEATI
+362 MKDAKLVGEAAI
-374 TEADTPYGMKE
+374 TEAATPYGMKE

-401 VMGVTFQANKMEKG
+401 VMGVTFQAGKMEKG
-415 RVIVKDG
+415 KVIVKDG
-422 ETALTIYNSLRVTE
+422 ETTLTIYNSLRVTE
-436 PTALRTDAKANV
+436 PTTLRTDAKANV

-469 TSDFAAYIPQENTL
+469 TSDFAAYIPQEDAL
-483 QNIAEF
+483 PNIGEF

-498 KVQLANA
+498 KVQLTDA

-512 NKNIFVYDGT
+512 NKEVYVYDGT
-522 GMVQLYNS
+522 GMVQLCDN
-530 TDKLPADIVYGTRL
+530 TMGLPADIKYGNRL
-544 TAVVEGTYGC
+544 TAVVEGTYLYN
-554 SRGQDLLKDAKLTG
+554 RGVESMDAAKITG

-579 EAKEIKAAD
+579 EAKQVKAAE
-588 VTAEMTGQM
+588 VNAEVAGQM
-597 VTVMGVTFQSDK
+597 VTVMGVTFQKEQLADMR
-609 LDAQKVEIKDG
+609 VEIKDG
-620 EAALTVHNA
+620 DTTLTVHNA
-629 LDIALPE
+629 LGITLPE
-636 TFVTD
+636 TFRTD
-641 QKANVRGFVMQDDD
+641 LKANVTGFVMLDDYMD
-655 NGQQTLQII
+655 KQTWEIV
-664 PVSYEFVTYEEKT
+664 PVACEFVTYEEKP

-714 SDEGVATV
+714 SDENVATV

-744 TGSYAEGTASYKVLF
+744 TASYGEGTASYKVLF
-759 MSGDGTWEHP
+759 LSGDGTWEHP

-774 VINSTSIKD
+774 VVNSASIKD

-798 QGDAPT
+798 QGNAPT
-804 ADKFENTAMALS
+804 ADKFENSAMALS
-816 SVPEGA
+816 SVTEGV

-852 TAKKNKYFGKPG
+852 TAKKNKYFSKPG
-864 INQPNTNQRIAI
+864 INKPGVDQRIAI

-914 LINYCYNA
+914 LINYCYGA

-945 QAANTTVPAEN
+945 QAATTTVPAEN

-964 ELTAAPEAEKD
+964 QETAAPEADKD

-1002 INKAG
+1002 TNKAG

-1012 IEKTA
+1012 IEKTE

-1029 TGIGQVSGNETMSNG
+1029 TGIGHVNGQVTAEDG
-1044 AVYDLQGRRVE
+1044 AVYDLQGRRAE
-1055 KAVRGM
+1055 KLVRGI
-1061 YIQNGHKFMVK
+1061 YIQNGRKFMVK

>member
-8 STLQVFLMF
+8 STLQVFLLF

-22 ASGANALAEETLYKT
+22 AGGANALAEETLYKT

-44 NEKSI
+44 NGKGI

-54 TWTATIDKFTWSIA
+54 TWTATIDEFTWSIA

-512 NKNIFVYDGT
+512 NKNIYVYDGT

-579 EAKEIKAAD
+579 EAKEVKAAE

-597 VTVMGVTFQSDK
+597 VTVMGVTFLKEQLADMR
-609 LDAQKVEIKDG
+609 VEIKDG
-620 EAALTVHNA
+620 DTTLTVHNA
-629 LDIALPE
+629 LGITLPE
-636 TFVTD
+636 TFRTD
-641 QKANVRGFVMQDDD
+641 LKANVTGFVMLDDYMD
-655 NGQQTLQII
+655 KQTWEIV
-664 PVSYEFVTYEEKT
+664 PVACEFVTYEEKP
-677 RPELSFEKP
+677 RPELSFEKA

-759 MSGDGTWEHP
+759 LSGDGTWEHP

-876 GKIEMDAE
+876 DKIEMDAE

-1061 YIQNGHKFMVK
+1061 YIQNGRKFMVK

>member
-8 STLQVFLMF
+8 STLQVFLLF

-22 ASGANALAEETLYKT
+22 AGGANALAEETLYKT

-44 NEKSI
+44 NGKSI

-54 TWTATIDKFTWSIA
+54 TWTATIDEFTWSIA
-68 NFNNNNNGWQYIKC
+68 NFNNNNNEWQYIKC
-82 GSKKNP
+82 GRKKNP

-108 TIDNVTAANVN
+108 TIDKVTTANVN
-119 SIKLTVHAG
+119 SIKLIVHAG

-161 QLVFDCKK
+161 QLVFDCKG

-415 RVIVKDG
+415 KVIVKDG
-422 ETALTIYNSLRVTE
+422 ETALTIYNSLRITVPATLN
-436 PTALRTDAKANV
+436 TIQKANV
-448 SGFVMEYINQS
+448 SGFVLQYVK
-459 NEKTLQIIPI
+459 NE
-469 TSDFAAYIPQENTL
+469 
-483 QNIAEF
+483 
-489 LAAKPTEPT
+489 
-498 KVQLANA
+498 
-505 LVYGNVE
+505 
-512 NKNIFVYDGT
+512 
-522 GMVQLYNS
+522 
-530 TDKLPADIVYGTRL
+530 
-544 TAVVEGTYGC
+544 
-554 SRGQDLLKDAKLTG
+554 
-568 EYAVTK
+568 
-574 TTTPY
+574 
-579 EAKEIKAAD
+579 
-588 VTAEMTGQM
+588 
-597 VTVMGVTFQSDK
+597 
-609 LDAQKVEIKDG
+609 
-620 EAALTVHNA
+620 
-629 LDIALPE
+629 
-636 TFVTD
+636 
-641 QKANVRGFVMQDDD
+641 
-655 NGQQTLQII
+655 
-664 PVSYEFVTYEEKT
+664 
-677 RPELSFEKP
+677 
-686 LIELPM
+686 
-692 GETAVSANA
+692 
-701 LTCNSDGAVTYSS
+701 
-714 SDEGVATV
+714 
-722 AQDGTVTFVGCGLA
+722 
-736 TITATAAA
+736 
-744 TGSYAEGTASYKVLF
+744 
-759 MSGDGTWEHP
+759 
-769 YSPVD
+769 
-774 VINSTSIKD
+774 
-783 GADITVAGYYVGYPG
+783 
-798 QGDAPT
+798 
-804 ADKFENTAMALS
+804 
-816 SVPEGA
+816 
-822 SAENTIPAAVHKNL
+822 
-836 REGITTE
+836 
-843 DNIGQWVVI
+843 
-852 TAKKNKYFGKPG
+852 
-864 INQPNTNQRIAI
+864 
-876 GKIEMDAE
+876 
-884 GYATFYSAVP
+884 
-894 AIVPEGLQAGLV
+894 
-906 TVNEQQRL
+906 
-914 LINYCYNA
+914 
-922 GEVIP
+922 
-927 AKTGVLLKGA
+927 
-937 EGSYPQVF
+937 
-945 QAANTTVPAEN
+945 
-956 LLHGTITD
+956 
-964 ELTAAPEAEKD
+964 
-975 YRFYK
+975 
-980 LSLDNDNQNLGFY
+980 
-993 WGAEDGAAF
+993 
-1002 INKAG
+1002 
-1007 RAYLA
+1007 
-1012 IEKTA
+1012 
-1017 AAVKGFSITDLE
+1017 
-1029 TGIGQVSGNETMSNG
+1029 NETE
-1044 AVYDLQGRRVE
+1044 L
-1055 KAVRGM
+1055 
-1061 YIQNGHKFMVK
+1061 

>member
-44 NEKSI
+44 NGKSI

-54 TWTATIDKFTWSIA
+54 TWTATIDEFTWSIA
-68 NFNNNNNGWQYIKC
+68 NFNNNKNGWQYIKC
-82 GSKKNP
+82 GRKDNP
-88 SVASITNTTAFDQ
+88 SIASITNTTAFDQ

-108 TIDNVTAANVN
+108 TIDKVTTANVN
-119 SIKLTVHAG
+119 SIKLVVHAG
-128 DVSSE
+128 DESSE

-145 GTLEFDI
+145 GTLVFDI

-161 QLVFDCKK
+161 QLVFDCKE
-169 GSANGIVQVS
+169 GSKNGIVQVS
-179 KVEYYAT
+179 KVEYYAA
-186 TGGGGEVTAKAAT
+186 TGGGGEVTAKAAA
-199 PELTAAFTFEEASSE
+199 PELTAGFSFEEASCE

-227 YTTDGSDPTTE
+227 YTTDGSDPTTD

-247 TLVITATTT
+247 TLPITATTT

-320 HDGTGMIQLFDG
+320 HDGTGMIQLYDG
-332 GKGLPAGIKY
+332 GKSLPAGIKY

-347 ATFAGTYLLY
+347 ATFAGTYLFY

-362 MKDAKLVGEATI
+362 MKNAKLVGEAAI
-374 TEADTPYGMKE
+374 TEAATPYGMKE

-401 VMGVTFQANKMEKG
+401 VMGVTFQAGKMEKG
-415 RVIVKDG
+415 KVIVKDG
-422 ETALTIYNSLRVTE
+422 ETTLTIYNSLRVTE
-436 PTALRTDAKANV
+436 PTTLRTDAKANV

-469 TSDFAAYIPQENTL
+469 TSDFVAYIPQEDAL
-483 QNIAEF
+483 LNIGEF

-498 KVQLANA
+498 KVQLTDA
-505 LVYGNVE
+505 LVYGNVG
-512 NKNIFVYDGT
+512 NKEVYVYDGT
-522 GMVQLYNS
+522 GMVQLCDN
-530 TDKLPADIVYGTRL
+530 TMGLPADIKYGNRL
-544 TAVVEGTYGC
+544 TAVVEGTYLYN
-554 SRGQDLLKDAKLTG
+554 RGVESMDAAKITG
-568 EYAVTK
+568 EYVVTK

-579 EAKEIKAAD
+579 EAKQVKAAE
-588 VTAEMTGQM
+588 VNAEVAGQM
-597 VTVMGVTFQSDK
+597 VTVMGVTFQKEQLADMR
-609 LDAQKVEIKDG
+609 VEIKDG
-620 EAALTVHNA
+620 DTTLTVHNA

-636 TFVTD
+636 TFRTD
-641 QKANVRGFVMQDDD
+641 LKANVTGFVMLDDYMD
-655 NGQQTLQII
+655 KQTWEIV
-664 PVSYEFVTYEEKT
+664 PVACEFVTYEEKP
-677 RPELSFEKP
+677 RPELSFEKS

-692 GETAVSANA
+692 GETAVPANA
-701 LTCNSDGAVTYSS
+701 LTSNSDGAVTYSS
-714 SDEGVATV
+714 SDENVATV

-759 MSGDGTWEHP
+759 PSGDGTWEHP

-774 VINSTSIKD
+774 VVNSTSIKD

-804 ADKFENTAMALS
+804 ADKFENSAMALS
-816 SVPEGA
+816 SVTEGV

-852 TAKKNKYFGKPG
+852 TAKKNKYFSKPG
-864 INQPNTNQRIAI
+864 INKPGVDQRIAI

-914 LINYCYNA
+914 LINYCYGA

-945 QAANTTVPAEN
+945 QAATTTVPAEN

-964 ELTAAPEAEKD
+964 QETAAPEAGKD

-1002 INKAG
+1002 TNKAG

-1029 TGIGQVSGNETMSNG
+1029 TGIGHVNGQVTAEDG

-1061 YIQNGHKFMVK
+1061 YIQNGRKFMVK

>member
-1 MRKTTLS
+1 
-8 STLQVFLMF
+8 
-17 LVALF
+17 
-22 ASGANALAEETLYKT
+22 
-37 LTFSKET
+37 
-44 NEKSI
+44 
-49 SSYTE
+49 
-54 TWTATIDKFTWSIA
+54 
-68 NFNNNNNGWQYIKC
+68 
-82 GSKKNP
+82 
-88 SVASITNTTAFDQ
+88 
-101 PVSRVAV
+101 
-108 TIDNVTAANVN
+108 
-119 SIKLTVHAG
+119 
-128 DVSSE
+128 
-133 ATETIVA
+133 
-140 PEIKK
+140 
-145 GTLEFDI
+145 
-152 AHPDAANVL
+152 
-161 QLVFDCKK
+161 
-169 GSANGIVQVS
+169 
-179 KVEYYAT
+179 
-186 TGGGGEVTAKAAT
+186 
-199 PELTAAFTFEEASSE
+199 
-214 VTITNKEEGGTVY
+214 
-227 YTTDGSDPTTE
+227 
-238 SEHFTEASK
+238 
-247 TLVITATTT
+247 
-256 VKAMATATG
+256 
-265 KDNSRIVSATYT
+265 
-277 KKEPAPIYKTV
+277 
-288 AEFIAAKPKTEAKL
+288 
-302 QLTDALV
+302 
-309 YGNKDNMNIFL
+309 
-320 HDGTGMIQLFDG
+320 
-332 GKGLPAGIKY
+332 
-342 GTRVT
+342 
-347 ATFAGTYLLY
+347 
-357 SGQHE
+357 
-362 MKDAKLVGEATI
+362 
-374 TEADTPYGMKE
+374 
-385 VTAAEV
+385 
-391 TEEMVGQLVT
+391 
-401 VMGVTFQANKMEKG
+401 
-415 RVIVKDG
+415 
-422 ETALTIYNSLRVTE
+422 
-436 PTALRTDAKANV
+436 
-448 SGFVMEYINQS
+448 
-459 NEKTLQIIPI
+459 
-469 TSDFAAYIPQENTL
+469 
-483 QNIAEF
+483 
-489 LAAKPTEPT
+489 
-498 KVQLANA
+498 
-505 LVYGNVE
+505 
-512 NKNIFVYDGT
+512 
-522 GMVQLYNS
+522 
-530 TDKLPADIVYGTRL
+530 
-544 TAVVEGTYGC
+544 
-554 SRGQDLLKDAKLTG
+554 
-568 EYAVTK
+568 
-574 TTTPY
+574 
-579 EAKEIKAAD
+579 
-588 VTAEMTGQM
+588 MTGQM

-641 QKANVRGFVMQDDD
+641 QKANVRGFVMQDDN

-677 RPELSFEKP
+677 RPELSFEKA

-759 MSGDGTWEHP
+759 LSGDGTWEHP

-1012 IEKTA
+1012 IEKTS

-1061 YIQNGHKFMVK
+1061 YIQNGRKFIVK

>member
-8 STLQVFLMF
+8 STLKAILLF

-44 NEKSI
+44 NEKGI
-49 SSYTE
+49 SSYAE

-82 GSKKNP
+82 GSKNAP

-101 PVSRVAV
+101 PVSKVAV
-108 TIDNVTAANVN
+108 TIDAVTATSVN

-128 DVSSE
+128 DMSSE

-140 PEIKK
+140 REIKK
-145 GTLEFDI
+145 GILEFEI
-152 AHPDAANVL
+152 ATPDAANVL
-161 QLVFDCKK
+161 QLVFDCEK
-169 GSANGIVQVS
+169 GSKNGIVQVS

-186 TGGGGEVTAKAAT
+186 TGGGGEVTAKAAA
-199 PELTAAFTFEEASSE
+199 PELTADFSFEEASSE

-247 TLVITATTT
+247 TLAITATTT

-288 AEFIAAKPKTEAKL
+288 AEFIAAKPETEAKL

-309 YGNKDNMNIFL
+309 YGNKGNMNIFL

-362 MKDAKLVGEATI
+362 MKNAKLVGEATI

-401 VMGVTFQANKMEKG
+401 VNGVTFQADKMDKG

-436 PTALRTDAKANV
+436 PTSLRTDAKANV

-469 TSDFAAYIPQENTL
+469 TSDFVAYIPQEDAL
-483 QNIAEF
+483 LNIGEF

-498 KVQLANA
+498 KVQLTDA

-512 NKNIFVYDGT
+512 NKEVYVYDGT
-522 GMVQLYNS
+522 GMVQLHDN
-530 TDKLPADIVYGTRL
+530 TMGLPADIKYGNRL
-544 TAVVEGTYGC
+544 TAVVEGTYLYN
-554 SRGQDLLKDAKLTG
+554 RGVESMDAAKITC

-579 EAKEIKAAD
+579 EAKQVKAAE
-588 VTAEMTGQM
+588 VNAEVAGQM
-597 VTVMGVTFQSDK
+597 VTVMGVTFQKEQLADM
-609 LDAQKVEIKDG
+609 KVEIKDG
-620 EAALTVHNA
+620 DTTLTVHNA
-629 LDIALPE
+629 LDITLPE
-636 TFVTD
+636 TFRTD
-641 QKANVRGFVMQDDD
+641 LKANVTGFVMLDDYMD
-655 NGQQTLQII
+655 KQTWEIV
-664 PVSYEFVTYEEKT
+664 PVACEFVTYEEKPS
-677 RPELSFEKP
+677 PELSFEKP

-692 GETAVSANA
+692 GETAVPANT
-701 LTCNSDGAVTYSS
+701 LTSNSDGAVTYSS
-714 SDEGVATV
+714 SDENVATV
-722 AQDGTVTFVGCGLA
+722 AENGTVTFVAPGLV
-736 TITATAAA
+736 TITATAAV
-744 TGSYAEGTASYKVLF
+744 TDTYNEGTASYKVLF
-759 MSGDGTWEHP
+759 MSGNGTWEHP

-774 VINSTSIKD
+774 VINSTTIENVP
-783 GADITVAGYYVGYPG
+783 DIAVAGYYVGYPG

-816 SVPEGA
+816 SVTEGV

-852 TAKKNKYFGKPG
+852 TAKKDTYFGKPG
-864 INQPNTNQRIAI
+864 IKQPNTNQRIAI

-914 LINYCYNA
+914 LINYCYGA

-945 QAANTTVPAEN
+945 QAATTTVPAEN

-964 ELTAAPEAEKD
+964 QKTAAPEAGKD

-1002 INKAG
+1002 TNKAG

-1029 TGIGQVSGNETMSNG
+1029 TGIGHVNGQVTAEDG

-1061 YIQNGHKFMVK
+1061 YIQNGRKFMVK

>member
-1 MRKTTLS
+1 MRKSTLS
-8 STLQVFLMF
+8 STPQVFLMF

-22 ASGANALAEETLYKT
+22 ASEANALAEETLYKT

-44 NEKSI
+44 NGKSI

-54 TWTATIDKFTWSIA
+54 TWSATIDKFTWSIA
-68 NFNNNNNGWQYIKC
+68 NFNNNKNGWQYIKC
-82 GSKKNP
+82 GRKDNP
-88 SVASITNTTAFDQ
+88 SIASITNTTAFDQ

-108 TIDNVTAANVN
+108 TIDKVTTANVN
-119 SIKLTVHAG
+119 SIKLIVHAG

-161 QLVFDCKK
+161 QLVFDCKG

-186 TGGGGEVTAKAAT
+186 TGGGGEVTAKAAV
-199 PELTAAFTFEEASSE
+199 PELTADFSFEEASCE

-288 AEFIAAKPKTEAKL
+288 AEFIAAKPETEAKL

-309 YGNKDNMNIFL
+309 YGNKGNMNIFL

-401 VMGVTFQANKMEKG
+401 VKGVTFQANKMDKG
-415 RVIVKDG
+415 KVIVKDG
-422 ETALTIYNSLRVTE
+422 ETTLTIYNSLRVAE
-436 PTALRTDAKANV
+436 PTTLRTDAKANV

-469 TSDFAAYIPQENTL
+469 TSDFVAYIPQEDIL
-483 QNIAEF
+483 LNIGEF
-489 LAAKPTEPT
+489 LAAKPTKPT
-498 KVQLANA
+498 KVQLTDA

-512 NKNIFVYDGT
+512 NKEVYVYDGT
-522 GMVQLYNS
+522 GMVQLFDS
-530 TDKLPADIVYGTRL
+530 SSKLPADIEYGNRL
-544 TAVVEGTYGC
+544 TAVVEGTYYYY
-554 SRGQDLLKDAKLTG
+554 RGVESVDAAKIIG
-568 EYAVTK
+568 EHAVTK
-574 TTTPY
+574 TATPY
-579 EAKEIKAAD
+579 EAKEVKAAE
-588 VTAEMTGQM
+588 VNAEMAGQM
-597 VTVMGVTFQSDK
+597 VTVMGVTFQK
-609 LDAQKVEIKDG
+609 EQLAAMRVEIKDG
-620 EAALTVHNA
+620 ETTLAVHNA

-636 TFVTD
+636 TFRTD
-641 QKANVRGFVMQDDD
+641 LKANVTGFVMKNDYM
-655 NGQQTLQII
+655 GKQTWEII
-664 PVSYEFVTYEEKT
+664 PVAYEFVTYKEKNS
-677 RPELSFEKP
+677 PELSFEKA

-714 SDEGVATV
+714 SDENVATV

-759 MSGDGTWEHP
+759 LSGDGTWEHP

-804 ADKFENTAMALS
+804 ADKFENSAMALS
-816 SVPEGA
+816 SVTGGV

-852 TAKKNKYFGKPG
+852 TAKKNKYFSKPG
-864 INQPNTNQRIAI
+864 INKPGVDQRIAI

-884 GYATFYSAVP
+884 GYTTFYSAVP

-914 LINYCYNA
+914 LINYCYGA

-945 QAANTTVPAEN
+945 QAATTTVPAEN

-964 ELTAAPEAEKD
+964 ELTAAPETEKD

-1012 IEKTA
+1012 IEKTS

-1061 YIQNGHKFMVK
+1061 YIQNGRKFMVK

>member
-44 NEKSI
+44 NGKSI

-54 TWTATIDKFTWSIA
+54 TWTATIDEFTWSIA
-68 NFNNNNNGWQYIKC
+68 NFNNNKNGWQYIKC
-82 GSKKNP
+82 GRKDNP
-88 SVASITNTTAFDQ
+88 SIASITNTTAFDQ

-108 TIDNVTAANVN
+108 TIDKVTTANVN
-119 SIKLTVHAG
+119 SIKLIVHAG

-161 QLVFDCKK
+161 QLVFDCKEGK
-169 GSANGIVQVS
+169 ANGIVQVS

-186 TGGGGEVTAKAAT
+186 TGGGGEVTAKAAA
-199 PELTAAFTFEEASSE
+199 PELTADFSFEEDSRE

-288 AEFIAAKPKTEAKL
+288 AEFIAARPETEARL

-320 HDGTGMIQLFDG
+320 HDGTGMIQLYDG
-332 GKGLPAGIKY
+332 GKSLPAGIKY

-347 ATFAGTYLLY
+347 ATFAGTYLFY

-362 MKDAKLVGEATI
+362 MKNAKLVGEAAI
-374 TEADTPYGMKE
+374 TEAATPYGMKE

-401 VMGVTFQANKMEKG
+401 VMGVTFQAGKMEKG
-415 RVIVKDG
+415 KVIVKDG

-436 PTALRTDAKANV
+436 PTTLRTDAKANV

-469 TSDFAAYIPQENTL
+469 TSDFVAYIPQEDAL
-483 QNIAEF
+483 LNIGEF

-498 KVQLANA
+498 KVQLTDA

-512 NKNIFVYDGT
+512 NKEVYVYDGT
-522 GMVQLYNS
+522 GMVQLHDN
-530 TDKLPADIVYGTRL
+530 TMGLPADIKYGNRL
-544 TAVVEGTYGC
+544 TAVVEGTYLYN
-554 SRGQDLLKDAKLTG
+554 RGVESMDAAKITG

-579 EAKEIKAAD
+579 EAKQVKAAE
-588 VTAEMTGQM
+588 VNAEVAGQM
-597 VTVMGVTFQSDK
+597 VTVMGVTFQKEQLADMR
-609 LDAQKVEIKDG
+609 VEIKDG
-620 EAALTVHNA
+620 DTTLTVHNA
-629 LDIALPE
+629 LDITLPE
-636 TFVTD
+636 TFRTD
-641 QKANVRGFVMQDDD
+641 LKANVTGFVMLDDYMD
-655 NGQQTLQII
+655 KQTWEIV
-664 PVSYEFVTYEEKT
+664 PVACEFVTYEEKPS
-677 RPELSFEKP
+677 PELSFEKP

-692 GETAVSANA
+692 GETAVPANT
-701 LTCNSDGAVTYSS
+701 LTSNSDGAVTYSS
-714 SDEGVATV
+714 SDENVATV
-722 AQDGTVTFVGCGLA
+722 AENGTVTFVAPGLA
-736 TITATAAA
+736 TITATAAV
-744 TGSYAEGTASYKVLF
+744 TDTYNEGTASYKVLF
-759 MSGDGTWEHP
+759 MSGNGTWEHP

-774 VINSTSIKD
+774 VVNSTTIEN
-783 GADITVAGYYVGYPG
+783 GTDITVAGYYVGYPG

-804 ADKFENTAMALS
+804 AGKFENTAMALS
-816 SVPEGA
+816 SVTEGV

-852 TAKKNKYFGKPG
+852 TAKKDTYFGKPG
-864 INQPNTNQRIAI
+864 IKQPNTNQRIAI

-914 LINYCYNA
+914 LINYCYGA

-945 QAANTTVPAEN
+945 QAATTTVPAEN

-964 ELTAAPEAEKD
+964 QETAAPEAGKD

-1002 INKAG
+1002 TNKAG

-1012 IEKTA
+1012 IEKTE

-1061 YIQNGHKFMVK
+1061 YIQNGRKFIVK

>member
-8 STLQVFLMF
+8 LTLQVFLLF

-22 ASGANALAEETLYKT
+22 AGGANALAEETLYKT

-44 NEKSI
+44 NEKGI

-54 TWTATIDKFTWSIA
+54 TWTATIDEFTWSIA

-512 NKNIFVYDGT
+512 NKNIYVYDGT

-579 EAKEIKAAD
+579 EAKEVKAAE

-597 VTVMGVTFQSDK
+597 VTVMGVTFLKEQLADMR
-609 LDAQKVEIKDG
+609 VEIKDG
-620 EAALTVHNA
+620 DTTLTVHNA
-629 LDIALPE
+629 LGITLPE
-636 TFVTD
+636 TFRTD
-641 QKANVRGFVMQDDD
+641 LKANVTGFVMLDDYMD
-655 NGQQTLQII
+655 KQTWEIV
-664 PVSYEFVTYEEKT
+664 PVACEFVTYEEKT
-677 RPELSFEKP
+677 RPELSFEKA

-759 MSGDGTWEHP
+759 LSGDGTWEHP

-884 GYATFYSAVP
+884 GYATFCSAVP

-1061 YIQNGHKFMVK
+1061 YIQNGRKFMVK

>member
-44 NEKSI
+44 NGKSI

-54 TWTATIDKFTWSIA
+54 TWTATIDEFTWSIA
-68 NFNNNNNGWQYIKC
+68 NFNNNKNGWQYIKC
-82 GSKKNP
+82 GRKDNP
-88 SVASITNTTAFDQ
+88 SIASITNTTAFDQ

-108 TIDNVTAANVN
+108 TIDKVTTANVN
-119 SIKLTVHAG
+119 SIKLIVHAG

-161 QLVFDCKK
+161 QLVFDCKEGK
-169 GSANGIVQVS
+169 ANGIVQVS

-186 TGGGGEVTAKAAT
+186 TGGGGEVTAKAAA
-199 PELTAAFTFEEASSE
+199 PELTADFSFEEDSRE

-288 AEFIAAKPKTEAKL
+288 AEFIAARPETEARL

-309 YGNKDNMNIFL
+309 YGNKGNMNIFL

-362 MKDAKLVGEATI
+362 MKDAKLVGEAAI
-374 TEADTPYGMKE
+374 TEAATPYGMKE

-401 VMGVTFQANKMEKG
+401 VKGVTFQADKMDKG
-415 RVIVKDG
+415 KVIVKDG
-422 ETALTIYNSLRVTE
+422 ETALTIYNSLRITV
-436 PTALRTDAKANV
+436 PTTLNTIQKANV
-448 SGFVMEYINQS
+448 SGFVLQYVKNA
-459 NEKTLQIIPI
+459 NEKELQIVPV
-469 TSDFAAYIPQENTL
+469 TTDFVTYIPQENTL

-512 NKNIFVYDGT
+512 NKEVYVYDGT
-522 GMVQLYNS
+522 GMVQLFDS
-530 TDKLPADIVYGTRL
+530 SSKLPADIEYGNRL
-544 TAVVEGTYGC
+544 TAVVEGTYYYY
-554 SRGQDLLKDAKLTG
+554 RGVESVDAAKIIG
-568 EYAVTK
+568 EHAVTK

-579 EAKEIKAAD
+579 EAKQVKAAE
-588 VTAEMTGQM
+588 VNAEVAGQM
-597 VTVMGVTFQSDK
+597 VTVMGVTFQKEQLADMR
-609 LDAQKVEIKDG
+609 VEIKDG
-620 EAALTVHNA
+620 DTTLTVHNA
-629 LDIALPE
+629 LGITLPE
-636 TFVTD
+636 TFRTD
-641 QKANVRGFVMQDDD
+641 LKANVTGFVMLDDYMD
-655 NGQQTLQII
+655 KQTWEIV
-664 PVSYEFVTYEEKT
+664 PVACEFVTYEEKT
-677 RPELSFEKP
+677 RPELSFEKA

-692 GETAVSANA
+692 GETAVSANV

-714 SDEGVATV
+714 SDENVATV

-759 MSGDGTWEHP
+759 LSGDGTWEHP

-774 VINSTSIKD
+774 VVNSTSIKD

-804 ADKFENTAMALS
+804 ADKFENSAMALS
-816 SVPEGA
+816 SVTEGV

-852 TAKKNKYFGKPG
+852 TAKKNKYFSKPG
-864 INQPNTNQRIAI
+864 INKPGVDQRIAI

-964 ELTAAPEAEKD
+964 QETAAPEAGKD

-1002 INKAG
+1002 TNKAG

-1012 IEKTA
+1012 IEKTE

-1061 YIQNGHKFMVK
+1061 YIQNGRKFIVK